1 MLKTQA
7 NSLLTLFC
15 VHSMLVFIS
24 SRERGLKHP
33 SVPDEGDCCSSHY
46 IVVLFF
52 TEDEG
57 YKSSAVIKRR
67 YFCCFAEHFKTVAPI
82 AKLYNRNKSTVFLL
96 RLASSKVL
104 FYFSVENVEFGW
116 RSYFALMPHIYF
128 VITIII
134 ITIMKKT
141 EVMMPG
147 HPNNCCFGTNLN
159 FNEEVYL

>member
-104 FYFSVENVEFGW
+104 ILFYFSVENVEFGW
-116 RSYFALMPHIYF
+116 RSYFALMPPYIFCDNHNYYYYY
-128 VITIII
+128 
-134 ITIMKKT
+134 
-141 EVMMPG
+141 EENRSNDAMPS
-147 HPNNCCFGTNLN
+147 
-159 FNEEVYL
+159 